1 MPNDAAL
8 AAIDERGVA
17 TVTLDRPEVHNA
29 CDEPVIEALCALAA
43 RRRLALPQRRGRDD
57 RRRPGSQGAGA
68 FGFLKDMLSEEDWQA
83 LEPKKAR

>member
-29 CDEPVIEALCALAA
+29 CD
-43 RRRLALPQRRGRDD
+43 
-57 RRRPGSQGAGA
+57 
-68 FGFLKDMLSEEDWQA
+68 
-83 LEPKKAR
+83 